1 MTIILS
7 NAMDEDC
14 QILKETWQNV
24 QGNFIE
30 ITPDMDVSDEWQ
42 TKVEEAIREETDTLV
57 LLGHGTSFGLLFP
70 IIERGEYI
78 IHEHNVLDIKA
89 KNIICV
95 WCNASSFVSKFD
107 ELHNVLASSM
117 FISNVNEAYY
127 YGFTKYNQNT
137 INKIS
142 RYCGQELVQ
151 LLMNEVPL
159 KEWVM
164 QIGSHADILNEIDMF
179 NRQGFYYKM

>member
-14 QILKETWQNV
+14 QVLKETWENV
-24 QGNFIE
+24 PSHFIE
-30 ITPDMDVSDEWQ
+30 ITPDMGMSDEWQ
-42 TKVEEAIREETDTLV
+42 TKVEGAIREETDTLV

-78 IHEHNVLDIKA
+78 IHEFNVLDIEA

-95 WCNASSFVSKFD
+95 WCNASSFISKFE
-107 ELHNVLASSM
+107 ELHNVVASSM
-117 FISNVNEAYY
+117 FISNVNEAYS
-127 YGFTKYNQNT
+127 YGFTEYDQNT

-142 RYCGQELVQ
+142 RHCGHELVQ
-151 LLMNEVPL
+151 LLIDRVPL
-159 KEWVM
+159 NEWVM
-164 QIGSHADILNEIDMF
+164 RIGAHADILNEIDMF
-179 NRQGFYYKM
+179 NRQGFYYQI

>member
-14 QILKETWQNV
+14 QVLKETWENV
-24 QGNFIE
+24 PGRFIE
-30 ITPDMDVSDEWQ
+30 ITPYMSMSDEWQ
-42 TKVEEAIREETDTLV
+42 TKVEKAIREETDTLV

-78 IHEHNVLDIKA
+78 IHEFNVYDIKA

-95 WCNASSFVSKFD
+95 WCNASSFVSQFE
-107 ELHNVLASSM
+107 ELHNVVASSM
-117 FISNVNEAYY
+117 FISNVNEAYN
-127 YGFTKYNQNT
+127 YGFTEYDQNT
-137 INKIS
+137 INEIS
-142 RYCGQELVQ
+142 RHCDQELVQ
-151 LLMNEVPL
+151 LLMDGVPL

-164 QIGSHADILNEIDMF
+164 QIGAHTDILNEIDMF
-179 NRQGFYYKM
+179 NRQGFYYQI

>member
-14 QILKETWQNV
+14 QVLKETWQNV
-24 QGNFIE
+24 SGRFIE
-30 ITPDMDVSDEWQ
+30 ITPESDDCWQ
-42 TKVEEAIREETDTLV
+42 DEVEHAIQEETETLV

-70 IIERGEYI
+70 IIDRGEYI
-78 IHEHNVLDIKA
+78 IHENNVLDIKA

-107 ELHNVLASSM
+107 DLHNVLASSM
-117 FISNVNEAYY
+117 FISNVNEAYNY
-127 YGFTKYNQNT
+127 SFTEYDQNT
-137 INKIS
+137 INNIS

-164 QIGSHADILNEIDMF
+164 RIGSHADILNEIDMF
-179 NRQGFYYKM
+179 NRQGFYYQI

>member
-14 QILKETWQNV
+14 QILKDSWKNV
-24 QGNFIE
+24 PSNFIE
-30 ITPDMDVSDEWQ
+30 ITPDMGVSDEWQ

-78 IHEHNVLDIKA
+78 IHEFNVHDIKA

-95 WCNASSFVSKFD
+95 WCNASSFVSQFE
-107 ELHNVLASSM
+107 ELHNVVASSM
-117 FISNVNEAYY
+117 FISNVNEAYD
-127 YGFTKYNQNT
+127 YGFSDYNQHD
-137 INKIS
+137 INEIG
-142 RYCGQELVQ
+142 RRCDQELIQ
-151 LLMNEVPL
+151 LLTDDVPL

-164 QIGSHADILNEIDMF
+164 RIGAHADILNEIDMF
-179 NRQGFYYKM
+179 NRQGFYYQT